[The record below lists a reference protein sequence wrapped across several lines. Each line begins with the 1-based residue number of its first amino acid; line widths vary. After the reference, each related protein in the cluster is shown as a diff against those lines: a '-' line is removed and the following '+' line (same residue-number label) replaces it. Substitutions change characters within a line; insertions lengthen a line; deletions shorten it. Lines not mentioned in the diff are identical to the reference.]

1 LIKAPI
7 ELLSNYDFFRRKTI
21 QDFEGQKADM
31 FGIELPVHIAKLISN
46 IVVLNEIDR
55 LNPAGIFG
63 TRTKDIKTGEMT
75 TTPSIFGTTR
85 ETRMDMQEDQ
95 RVTQALFGV
104 KVLDLNLSEVEF
116 QKSQKIRSDINAAK
130 GLVRNALK
138 KEKTREAET
147 AMESLEWYTN
157 QLDVLEKERKA
168 RTGKD

>member
-1 LIKAPI
+1 
-7 ELLSNYDFFRRKTI
+7 
-21 QDFEGQKADM
+21 M
-31 FGIELPVHIAKLISN
+31 FGIEMPVHLAKLVSN

-116 QKSQKIRSDINAAK
+116 QKAQKIRSDINAAK

-157 QLDVLEKERKA
+157 QLDVLEKEQKA